1 MLTTGQ
7 LQLDSRFCVV
17 PEIILHQYA
26 LSMFSEKMRRLLA
39 YKQIPWRA
47 VEQPVIAPKPDLTP
61 LTGGYRRIPVLQI
74 GADIYCD
81 TALMARVLE
90 RLHPQPVCI
99 PRSQAGLVALLE
111 DWADHRLFM
120 QVVPPVIVEML
131 PDLPPEFFAD
141 RATMSPGFTPEALT
155 AAAPHALAQARQ
167 SFDRLEAQLRH
178 GSFLLGADFT
188 VADAACFHCV
198 RFLKN
203 SPRHSTEVTRRP
215 SLAAWV
221 ARIEGYGPGK
231 VQPMSGAEAL
241 EIARDAQPSDIS
253 GGAVVDS
260 EFASGDNVAIAADDY
275 GQERTCGRLIRLA
288 DDVITV
294 LREDPALGKVAVHFP
309 RAGYRI
315 SKV

>member
-1 MLTTGQ
+1 M
-7 LQLDSRFCVV
+7 

-39 YKQIPWRA
+39 YKKIPWRA

-90 RLHPQPVCI
+90 RLYPQHVCI
-99 PRSQAGLVALLE
+99 PRDQAGLVALLE

-120 QVVPPVIVEML
+120 QVVSPVVAEL
-131 PDLPPEFFAD
+131 RSELPPEFFAD
-141 RATMSPGFTPEALT
+141 RSTMSPGFTPEALA
-155 AAAPHALAQARQ
+155 AAAPHALTQARQ
-167 SFDRLEAQLRH
+167 SFDRLEAQLSH
-178 GSFLLGADFT
+178 HPFLLGPEFT

-198 RFLKN
+198 RFFKN
-203 SPRHSTEVTRRP
+203 SPRLWTEVTRRP

-221 ARIEGYGPGK
+221 ARIEGYGPGQL
-231 VQPMSGAEAL
+231 QPMSGAEAMM
-241 EIARDAQPSDIS
+241 IARNAQPSDLN
-253 GGAVVDS
+253 GCAVVDN
-260 EFASGDNVAIAADDY
+260 EFARGDNVAITADDY
-275 GQERTCGRLIRLA
+275 GQERTCGRVIRLA
-288 DDVITV
+288 ADVITV
-294 LREDPALGKVAVHFP
+294 LREDPAVGEIAVHFP

-315 SKV
+315 TKI